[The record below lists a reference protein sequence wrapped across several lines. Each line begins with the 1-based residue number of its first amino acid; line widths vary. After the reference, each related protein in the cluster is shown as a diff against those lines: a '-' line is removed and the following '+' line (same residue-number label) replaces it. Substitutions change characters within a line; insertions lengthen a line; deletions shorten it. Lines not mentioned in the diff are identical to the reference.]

1 MKLNIE
7 MTKKK
12 AEVMFSDGSSL
23 SGQFF
28 VLLHAQGRVGS
39 ECLLDIL
46 LDERIYL
53 PFEEEGG
60 KILLL
65 QKGSIVMVMA
75 EGREYLQ
82 DVPFQKKMETRI
94 KFLSGESI
102 EGKVYSDLPQS
113 KSRLSDFLNHSR
125 RFFCLE
131 TEGKEHYI
139 NTQYIKSV
147 EPIVAP

>member
-12 AEVMFSDGSSL
+12 AEVLFSDGGRL

-28 VLLHAQGRVGS
+28 VLLHAQGRVGG
-39 ECLLDIL
+39 ECLLDLL
-46 LDERIYL
+46 LDERSYL
-53 PFEEEGG
+53 PFEGDGG

-65 QKGSIVMVMA
+65 QKGSIVMVKS
-75 EGREYLQ
+75 EEEEYFKGVSYQ
-82 DVPFQKKMETRI
+82 RKMETRI
-94 KFLSGESI
+94 NFLSGQII

-113 KSRLSDFLNHSR
+113 KSRLSDFLNNSR

-131 TEGKEHYI
+131 SEGQEYFI
-139 NTQYIKSV
+139 NTQFIKSV
-147 EPIVAP
+147 VPM

>member
-1 MKLNIE
+1 

-12 AEVMFSDGSSL
+12 AEILFSDGSRL

-39 ECLLDIL
+39 ECLLDLL
-46 LDERIYL
+46 LDERSYL
-53 PFEEEGG
+53 PFENDGG
-60 KILLL
+60 QIQLL
-65 QKGSIVMVMA
+65 QKGSIVMVKS
-75 EGREYLQ
+75 EVKEYLEG
-82 DVPFQKKMETRI
+82 VSFQRKMETRI
-94 KFLSGESI
+94 NFLSGKSI

-131 TEGKEHYI
+131 AEGKEYFI
-139 NTQYIKSV
+139 NTKFIKSV
-147 EPIVAP
+147 DPNITS